1 MYHPFRYSRSVLGVI
16 SLSNYTTRNHRLQ
29 LFFQLYS
36 CTFFLIGY
44 KKIIAL
50 GFKQSAKKINL
61 FLAKVVICWLQWF
74 SWTPARVQ
82 KWYPG
87 GRPLGASITLATK
100 YFRKRMKLSN
110 RNSNTYVGCLI
121 SMFWQETYLDKEILW
136 FSPLSRVLV
145 RTVYEAF
152 FFSLTLFKLCFLIQ
166 CFFLF
171 SFSQF
176 S

>member
-1 MYHPFRYSRSVLGVI
+1 MYHPFYSRTVLGI
-16 SLSNYTTRNHRLQ
+16 MSLSDYHHAKSQIAALLSIIQ
-29 LFFQLYS
+29 WYLFV
-36 CTFFLIGY
+36 IGY
-44 KKIIAL
+44 EKIIEL
-50 GFKQSAKKINL
+50 WFKKSAKKNNL
-61 FLAKVVICWLQWF
+61 FLAKVVIFWLQWF

-82 KWYPG
+82 KMMPR
-87 GRPLGASITLATK
+87 RPSIACIDYLATK
-100 YFRKRMKLSN
+100 YFRKRMKLAD
-110 RNSNTYVGCLI
+110 RNSNTYVGCLV
-121 SMFWQETYLDKEILW
+121 SMFWQETYLNKEILW